1 MRNLFF
7 YGLMVLILTRY
18 VYIGIMFYKIR
29 NKEYVSEAYNI
40 IMRNPKIKNPEKIL
54 KFYGLFHFI
63 IVALGI
69 ILFFIKNLYI
79 ILVFLFTFMILDSLF
94 FVIISKKSEKLK
106 HIINLVLVLVFIFFH
121 LKLVNDV
128 ETTQNIYNI
137 SYTIVIE
144 NGVSDFKE
152 LKEKS
157 HLEEIFKSEI
167 KNISKMKDKKI
178 ELYDQKGKLLIE
190 SDLYEA
196 EVKNSATN
204 EYEKIENIIKYK
216 GKYYKIY
223 EPKKFDAE

>member
-1 MRNLFF
+1 M
-7 YGLMVLILTRY
+7 
-18 VYIGIMFYKIR
+18 
-29 NKEYVSEAYNI
+29 
-40 IMRNPKIKNPEKIL
+40 
-54 KFYGLFHFI
+54 
-63 IVALGI
+63 
-69 ILFFIKNLYI
+69 LFFIKNLYI
-79 ILVFLFTFMILDSLF
+79 ILGFLFVIMILDSLF
-94 FVIISKKSEKLK
+94 FVIISKKSEKLN
-106 HIINLVLVLVFIFFH
+106 HILNLVLVLIFIFLH
-121 LKLVNDV
+121 LKFANGV
-128 ETTQNIYNI
+128 EITQKIYNI

-144 NGVSDFKE
+144 NGDSNFKE

-157 HLEEIFKSEI
+157 HLEEILKSEI

-204 EYEKIENIIKYK
+204 EYEKLENIIKYK